1 MHESDREQ
9 LARYRQLRAMQRDL
23 NRILPAMLPG
33 EAIPECGTLLGIH
46 KDDTLILGS
55 ESEMFVLMDYCL
67 YDYRWDGHNVIEK
80 YVNQTPIEAG
90 SEKSTLLD
98 AMLKPRY
105 SLFVVHDVVRGL
117 GVQTSDLFRG
127 DSGFIVDVAFSE
139 TAVKGSIL
147 ACRII
152 SPDNGRFSMTTGAG
166 LPIDRP
172 IMERI
177 IQEIPERFGKTTGEI
192 VQMSPE
198 KTAEFSAFIIRVCLE
213 GGASSRVTYENNI
226 AGETTRIGHKIGR
239 NEPCP
244 CGSGK
249 KYKKCCGK
257 GILCADEGNTDLGT
271 RSAPW

>member
-33 EAIPECGTLLGIH
+33 EAIPECGTLLGIY
-46 KDDTLILGS
+46 KDDTLVLGS
-55 ESEMFVLMDYCL
+55 ESEMSVLMDYCF

-192 VQMSPE
+192 VQMSPG

-213 GGASSRVTYENNI
+213 GVRLPASPMKTISQGRQQGSAIRLAEMSRAP
-226 AGETTRIGHKIGR
+226 AGVGR
-239 NEPCP
+239 SIKSAAEKESCVLM
-244 CGSGK
+244 K
-249 KYKKCCGK
+249 A
-257 GILCADEGNTDLGT
+257 ILI
-271 RSAPW
+271 